1 MIITKAKYRNTVLGA
16 DIINKDIVATI
27 DGIVMGVPVE
37 PKNRHFVAIQEWVAE
52 GNTIEEAD

>member
-1 MIITKAKYRNTVLGA
+1 MGA

-27 DGIVMGVPVE
+27 DGIEMGVPVDT
-37 PKNRHFVAIQEWVAE
+37 KNRHYIEIQKWVAE

>member
-27 DGIVMGVPVE
+27 DGIVMGVPIDE
-37 PKNRHFVAIQEWVAE
+37 KNRHFIEIQKWITE